1 MDVIELNIDNDAIV
15 FHSKVDQYLELVV
28 KGVKD
33 EYQKFDY
40 FFLTIESIYDIE
52 GAINALKKYQFREV
66 LKNEKK
72 KSIVGE
78 IQEVKEIN
86 YIHFETNFDIV
97 K

>member
-15 FHSKVDQYLELVV
+15 FHLNVDQYLELVV

-52 GAINALKKYQFREV
+52 GAINALKKY
-66 LKNEKK
+66 
-72 KSIVGE
+72 
-78 IQEVKEIN
+78 
-86 YIHFETNFDIV
+86 
-97 K
+97 